1 MKDVAALLNHSEILA
16 TYEWGENSYIDSRKT
31 WLHLSSNWIFMMQK
45 TEAREGYFYH
55 MLMYIFVKGNSSVFQ
70 LDLLFIIVAVL
81 IRHS

>member
-1 MKDVAALLNHSEILA
+1 
-16 TYEWGENSYIDSRKT
+16 
-31 WLHLSSNWIFMMQK
+31 MMQK